1 MRDQEFVTKREAPE
15 VPGELFRSIMQ
26 VADGG
31 KPTGLIANLSK
42 EMEALNSDLPFG
54 DGIKMPLS
62 ALTRGL
68 SASTANLGGNLIG
81 FAVEPLQYELRAQ
94 SRLVDAG
101 AQVVTGLTGNLVY
114 PRELTQITF
123 SWLKEGD
130 SVTAGTGSLGAM
142 ALSPHRISGLTS
154 YTKQL
159 LRQAPAFVENNLPI
173 ALSRGLMEEFEK
185 KSISG
190 TGIFGQPTG
199 VQNTAGIST
208 ISFGGAAATHAKTV
222 EMERLVSNANAT
234 PTAFIADPLTRSKWR
249 SSTRTTNS
257 SKTLWDDDDGVQNVL
272 GYPAIATNVCPP
284 SSVIL
289 GAWSAMVWA
298 FWGQGA
304 PVELLVDFYSSKKS
318 EGIEILATAYADIG
332 ILQPSAFCAST
343 DSSSV

>member
-68 SASTANLGGNLIG
+68 SASTQSAGGYLVG
-81 FAVEPLQYELRAQ
+81 VAVEPLQYELRAQ

-101 AQVVTGLTGNLVY
+101 AQIVTGLTGNIVY
-114 PRELTQITF
+114 PRELTQISF

-130 SVTAGTGSLGAM
+130 SLTAGTGSFAPM
-142 ALSPHRISGLTS
+142 SLSPHRISGLTT

-159 LRQAPAFVENNLPI
+159 LKQAPTFIENNLPV

-208 ISFGGAAATHAKTV
+208 ITFGGAATHAKTV

-234 PTAFIADPLTRSKWR
+234 PTAFVSDPLTRSKWR
-249 SSTRTTNS
+249 STTRTTNS
-257 SKTLWDDDDGVQNVL
+257 SKTLWDDDNGRQNVL
-272 GYPAIATNVCPP
+272 GYDAIASNICPA
-284 SSVIL
+284 SSVVL

-304 PVELLVDFYSSKKS
+304 PVELLVDPYSSKKS
-318 EGIEILATAYADIG
+318 
-332 ILQPSAFCAST
+332 
-343 DSSSV
+343 

>member
-1 MRDQEFVTKREAPE
+1 MQHSEFLTQREARE
-15 VPGELFRSIMQ
+15 LPGELFRSIMQ

-31 KPTGLIANLSK
+31 KPTGLVANLSK

-54 DGIKMPLS
+54 DGIKLPLS

-68 SASTANLGGNLIG
+68 SASTQSAGGYLVG
-81 FAVEPLQYELRAQ
+81 VAVEPLQYELRAQ

-101 AQVVTGLTGNLVY
+101 AQIVTGLTGNLVY

-130 SVTAGTGSLGAM
+130 SVSAGTGSFGAM
-142 ALSPHRISGLTS
+142 ALSPHRISGLTT

-159 LRQAPAFVENNLPI
+159 LRQAPTFVENNLPV

-199 VQNTAGIST
+199 VQNTAGMST

-222 EMERLVSNANAT
+222 EMERLVSNANAV
-234 PTAFIADPLTRSKWR
+234 PTLLVADPLTRSKWR
-249 SSTRTTNS
+249 SITRTTNS

-272 GYPAIATNVCPP
+272 GYPATATNVCPA
-284 SSVIL
+284 SSVVL
-289 GAWSAMVWA
+289 GAWSAMVWG
-298 FWGQGA
+298 FWGQGS
-304 PVELLVDFYSSKKS
+304 PVELLVDFYSAKKN
-318 EGIEILATAYADIG
+318 EGVEILATAYADIG
-332 ILQPSAFCAST
+332 ILQPSAFCASI